1 VLARYLRL
9 PRLLPPL
16 KKLGIDESSL
26 LNLFASLWRVE
37 ETGFQNDEERCAAL
51 LTPVPRFTY
60 RIGLP
65 KNRHLAR
72 GLHAAKYECSGL
84 GNMGSV
90 IAPNNW

>member
-1 VLARYLRL
+1 
-9 PRLLPPL
+9 L

-37 ETGFQNDEERCAAL
+37 ETGFQNDEERYAAL

-72 GLHAAKYECSGL
+72 GLNSDASKYECSGL

-90 IAPNNW
+90 IVRNN